1 MRSRPEIPED
11 IEEYRDEHW
20 CREGTRLI
28 ETAFDAE
35 CFIERIGFAACL
47 TDSRRP
53 GPSLYV
59 SVCGRRD
66 AVLVTVVGEDVQ
78 VSPAGRVHVGGIEVG
93 LPLEPQHVL
102 GAEDLHVRVDLAD
115 RGNDGLDHL
124 GVGVELGGVDV
135 VDARVVGLHEHRL
148 VLRRQQ

>member
-1 MRSRPEIPED
+1 SKYSVVRAFTQRPPMKLSSVRTSGRSATSGIRLLRKRAYYIGPPATRMRSRPEIPED

-53 GPSLYV
+53 GPSLYLAA
-59 SVCGRRD
+59 CGRRD
-66 AVLVTVVGEDVQ
+66 AVLPRHVQ
-78 VSPAGRVHVGGIEVG
+78 KDPEASLTWTLKDEIVKRGR
-93 LPLEPQHVL
+93 
-102 GAEDLHVRVDLAD
+102 
-115 RGNDGLDHL
+115 
-124 GVGVELGGVDV
+124 
-135 VDARVVGLHEHRL
+135 
-148 VLRRQQ
+148 